1 MPVRS
6 CLWLFAAVVLALA
19 GVARA
24 DLIFFKDG
32 FVLQGQVRRE
42 YTSEFDPVSKDMT
55 LIPKGFLML
64 DDGPRR
70 MYFSPSQVR
79 IAERYAAP
87 AQDRVLNPRP
97 RLLLNPR
104 PLPPI
109 QEVLEVGKWDFNT
122 WLREYFF
129 RSTEIPRVGLKQ
141 AVAGLTPYYI
151 QVDASTKFRWNSV
164 YLTREWDPDTVIRL
178 LRTHKDFLPV
188 TGEKPEAGVA
198 RRMRLVDFLAQ
209 AGWYDH
215 AGKELDALIAAFP
228 DQKERT
234 TNARAQLDRLRA
246 RDEWEQIKNWYQ
258 AGRYQGVRQRLERFP
273 ATNAAD
279 KVLADLREMRERLT
293 NSTAVLDEAGRALDE
308 CVKGVDTPAGRSLAA
323 AVAVLRDELHPA
335 NVGRLDAF
343 LGQMREHER
352 QKAQGKKPTLT
363 AEGLLSLAVSGW
375 MIGSPSA
382 EARSEYALNLWKTR
396 QMLLTYLQ
404 EKDEAARKK
413 GLAAYLK
420 DVTPRVDLDEIA
432 GLIDK
437 LPPVQP
443 GEIDTRQ
450 VLERRVGRTKRQSS
464 YLLKLP
470 PEYTH
475 NRPYPVLIVLANA
488 GEKAA
493 TMLKRWEQAAAD
505 HGYLLVAPEWGGSGV
520 VDEYGYSE
528 VEHDAVL
535 DALRDVRQRY
545 QIDSDRVFLFGLG
558 EGAKMAFDVGLAH
571 PDLFAGV
578 LPMGAGPNRYARRY
592 WRNAQYLPFYVVNG
606 TRAGDSQTLLREQ
619 FEHWVIRGYPALW
632 VEYKGRGTEF
642 FPAEV
647 PGLFDWMRHQT
658 RFFPLSQVGTD
669 GVGSQFGNEFCTLRP
684 EDNRFYWLSTSG
696 LSPRNTVPPERWSNA
711 VTPATLTGRID
722 ASTNEVTLKTS
733 GLNQVTLWIG
743 RNPAGQYM
751 IDFEK
756 PVNVKV
762 GFTVYWNRKVTPSL
776 EVLLEDLYERGDR
789 KHLYL
794 ARIDINLR

>member
-1 MPVRS
+1 MSVRS
-6 CLWLFAAVVLALA
+6 RLWPLAALVLVLG

-79 IAERYAAP
+79 IAEKFAAP

-109 QEVLEVGKWDFNT
+109 QEVLEVGAWDLKT
-122 WLREYFF
+122 WQRDYFF

-151 QVDASTKFRWNSV
+151 QVDATTKFRWSSV
-164 YLTREWDPDTVIRL
+164 YLTREWDADTVVRL
-178 LRTHKDFLPV
+178 LRSHKDFQPAA
-188 TGEKPEAGVA
+188 GEKPEAGLA

-209 AGWYDH
+209 AGWYDA
-215 AGKELDALIAAFP
+215 AGKELDHLSADFP
-228 DQKERT
+228 GQKERT
-234 TNARAQLDRLRA
+234 TAARAQLERMRA
-246 RDEWEQIKNWYQ
+246 REEWEQIKNWYH
-258 AGRYQGVRQRLERFP
+258 AGRYAAVRQRLKQFP
-273 ATNAAD
+273 TTHASD
-279 KVLADLREMRERLT
+279 KVLADLREMRQRLT
-293 NSTAVLDEAGRALDE
+293 TSAAVLAEAGRALDD
-308 CVKGVDTPAGRSLAA
+308 CVKLVETPAGKSLAA

-335 NVGRLDAF
+335 TVNRVDAF
-343 LGQMREHER
+343 LGQMREYER

-363 AEGLLSLAVSGW
+363 PEGLLSLAVSGW
-375 MIGSPSA
+375 LVGSPSA
-382 EARSEYALNLWKTR
+382 EARPEYALNLWKTR
-396 QMLLTYLQ
+396 QMILAYLR
-404 EKDEAARKK
+404 ERDEATRKK
-413 GLAAYLK
+413 SLSAYLAA
-420 DVTPRVDLDEIA
+420 VTPRVDLDEIA

-443 GEIDTRQ
+443 AAIDTTR
-450 VLERRVGRTKRQSS
+450 VLERRVGTRKRPSS

-475 NRPYPVLIVLANA
+475 SRPYPVLVVLANA
-488 GEKAA
+488 SEKARD
-493 TMLKRWEQAAAD
+493 MLARWERAAAD
-505 HGYLLVAPEWGGSGV
+505 HGYLLVAPQWSTGV

-535 DALRDVRQRY
+535 DALRDVRQCY
-545 QIDSDRVFLFGLG
+545 QIDSDRIFLYGLG

-578 LPMGAGPNRYARRY
+578 LPMGAGPNRFPRRY

-606 TRAGDSQTLLREQ
+606 TRAGDSQSLLREQ
-619 FEHWVIRGYPALW
+619 FEHWVIRAYPALW

-642 FPAEV
+642 LPAEL
-647 PGLFDWMRHQT
+647 PNLFDWMRHQT
-658 RFFPLSQVGTD
+658 RFFPLRQLGTD
-669 GVGSQFGNEFCTLRP
+669 GVGTQFGNEFCTLRP
-684 EDNRFYWLSTSG
+684 EDNRFYWLSTTG
-696 LSPRNTVPPERWSNA
+696 LSPRNTIAPERWSNSVA
-711 VTPATLTGRID
+711 PATLTGRID
-722 ASTNEVTLKTS
+722 ASTNEITLKTS

-751 IDFEK
+751 IDFDK

-762 GFTVYWNRKVTPSL
+762 GFTMYWNRKVSPSL
-776 EVLLEDLYERGDR
+776 EVLLEDLYHRGDR